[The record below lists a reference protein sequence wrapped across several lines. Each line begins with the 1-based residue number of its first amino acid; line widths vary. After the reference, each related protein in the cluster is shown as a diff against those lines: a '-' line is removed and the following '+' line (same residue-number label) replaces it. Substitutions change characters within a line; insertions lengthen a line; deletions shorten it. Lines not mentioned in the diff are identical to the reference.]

1 MKNGICSVGIR
12 DTHNA
17 KFSPIV
23 LSSSSD
29 KGKVKALCNGLGRQ
43 EGKHL
48 IGCEQF
54 YSGQQKKEK

>member
-1 MKNGICSVGIR
+1 M
-12 DTHNA
+12 

-29 KGKVKALCNGLGRQ
+29 KGKVKALCNELGRQ